1 MKMQSPYESWVG
13 KHVLLQVVAGDLK
26 VPVRGTLLGE
36 TENALKFRIG
46 DGWDVE
52 IFKSMVMAVEE
63 DSWMSIVT

>member
-1 MKMQSPYESWVG
+1 MKMQSPYVSWVG

>member
-36 TENALKFRIG
+36 TANALKFRIG
-46 DGWDVE
+46 EGWDVE

>member
-1 MKMQSPYESWVG
+1 MQSPYESWVG

-36 TENALKFRIG
+36 TANALKFRIG
-46 DGWDVE
+46 EGWDVE

>member
-1 MKMQSPYESWVG
+1 MQSPYESWVG
-13 KHVLLQVVAGDLK
+13 KHVLLHVVAGDLK

-36 TENALKFRIG
+36 TQSALKFRIG
-46 DGWDVE
+46 EGWDVD